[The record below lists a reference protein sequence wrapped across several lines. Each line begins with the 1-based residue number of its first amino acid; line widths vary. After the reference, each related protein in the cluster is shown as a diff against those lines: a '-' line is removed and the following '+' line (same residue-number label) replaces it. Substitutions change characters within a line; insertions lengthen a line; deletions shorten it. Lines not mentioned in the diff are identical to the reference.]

1 MEDASLQFL
10 DASLVVAFIV
20 KENDAFTE
28 VVNTTKDAS
37 KPGDPSS
44 TYATLK
50 WFSNLARV
58 NI

>member
-1 MEDASLQFL
+1 
-10 DASLVVAFIV
+10 VVVFTV

-28 VVNTTKDAS
+28 VVNTTKDAWN
-37 KPGDPSS
+37 PGDPSS

-50 WFSNLARV
+50 WFSNLAQV